1 MARHMDKL
9 NRLNPIFK
17 KKAIAVIQDMEKAGW
32 HISVVYGFRTKAQN
46 DALGKNASK
55 TSKHL
60 LGLAVDI
67 IDTTVGYNIAFKNFS
82 HPFCKDLERICLK
95 YGLYWGGNFVRTN
108 PRNRWDPCH
117 FQYKR

>member
-1 MARHMDKL
+1 MALH
-9 NRLNPIFK
+9 
-17 KKAIAVIQDMEKAGW
+17 MEKAGW
-32 HISVVYGFRTKAQN
+32 PISIVYGFRTKAQN

-67 IDTTVGYNIAFKNFS
+67 IDTTVGYNIAFS
-82 HPFCKDLERICLK
+82 HPFCKDLERFCIN

-108 PRNRWDPCH
+108 SRNR
-117 FQYKR
+117 